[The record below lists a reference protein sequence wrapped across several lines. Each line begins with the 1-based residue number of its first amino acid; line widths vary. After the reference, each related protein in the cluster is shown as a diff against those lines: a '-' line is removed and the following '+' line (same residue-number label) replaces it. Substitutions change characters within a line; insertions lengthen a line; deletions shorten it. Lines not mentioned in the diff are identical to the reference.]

1 MAHYLVTGHTGF
13 KGSWLTLL
21 LKAKGHKV
29 SGIALDPPQESLFER
44 AKISQDLAHDV
55 RIDVRNRE
63 AVIQAFGEIKPDFV
77 IHMAAQALVLEGYRN
92 PRETYE
98 INVNGTLN
106 VLEASEIS
114 ASVRAQIIVTTDK
127 VYENR
132 GLNRP
137 YVESDPLG
145 GNDPY
150 SASKAMADILA
161 QEHLARKGATPGA
174 VVRAGNV
181 VGAGDYSR
189 GRLIPDFVR
198 ANQVGAK
205 LTVRHPEA
213 TRPWQHVLDCLGGYL
228 LLLDAVDS
236 RGFRGQWNFGPPAS
250 QTLTVK
256 EVLEIC
262 KRFLPK
268 STAFASSGP
277 TGVVENR
284 HLSLN
289 SSKSLT
295 MLGWHNRY
303 LIEDT
308 IRMALE
314 EITLESDLQVRDI
327 VLGQLRNFLANSP

>member
-250 QTLTVK
+250 QTLTDAPMSV
-256 EVLEIC
+256 
-262 KRFLPK
+262 
-268 STAFASSGP
+268 
-277 TGVVENR
+277 N
-284 HLSLN
+284 
-289 SSKSLT
+289 
-295 MLGWHNRY
+295 W
-303 LIEDT
+303 
-308 IRMALE
+308 
-314 EITLESDLQVRDI
+314 
-327 VLGQLRNFLANSP
+327 